1 LPGIHFFCKKIV
13 TAFQNSIVL
22 CSISTDYKVTAFY
35 RLFGFHD
42 YFFTFSGLA
51 SSAAAFYFA
60 KSPAFHLYFPPRVL
74 LYIVLQQQ
82 TPHSGSNAT
91 GASARRKADIMEEAI
106 REKLEELRGMLQA
119 DGGDLE
125 VVSITGKTVLL
136 RLRGACGA
144 CPHAQM
150 TLKDGIERIL
160 RESVDPEIVV
170 ERA

>member
-1 LPGIHFFCKKIV
+1 M
-13 TAFQNSIVL
+13 TALDAGNTYFSRFLSCRRFRDAPCPVLFPKNS
-22 CSISTDYKVTAFY
+22 AFP
-35 RLFGFHD
+35 F
-42 YFFTFSGLA
+42 
-51 SSAAAFYFA
+51 AF
-60 KSPAFHLYFPPRVL
+60 SPARATLYRTRTAKRRARGFN
-74 LYIVLQQQ
+74 
-82 TPHSGSNAT
+82 TT

>member
-1 LPGIHFFCKKIV
+1 LPKNLIFLRKNLDARSPELGSG
-13 TAFQNSIVL
+13 TASRPACV
-22 CSISTDYKVTAFY
+22 Y
-35 RLFGFHD
+35 FGK
-42 YFFTFSGLA
+42 T
-51 SSAAAFYFA
+51 
-60 KSPAFHLYFPPRVL
+60 PAFDLYFIPAVL
-74 LYIVLQQQ
+74 LYIVHANTKRTDTVQNHRR
-82 TPHSGSNAT
+82 T
-91 GASARRKADIMEEAI
+91 RRKKGQDIMEQAI

-125 VVSITGKTVLL
+125 IVSITGKTVLL

>member
-1 LPGIHFFCKKIV
+1 MSG
-13 TAFQNSIVL
+13 
-22 CSISTDYKVTAFY
+22 
-35 RLFGFHD
+35 GFNP
-42 YFFTFSGLA
+42 
-51 SSAAAFYFA
+51 AAA
-60 KSPAFHLYFPPRVL
+60 S
-74 LYIVLQQQ
+74 
-82 TPHSGSNAT
+82 AT
-91 GASARRKADIMEEAI
+91 KERQDIMEEAI

-160 RESVDPEIVV
+160 RETVDPEIVV

>member
-1 LPGIHFFCKKIV
+1 MSRACYLYIIILNNKYV
-13 TAFQNSIVL
+13 RT
-22 CSISTDYKVTAFY
+22 
-35 RLFGFHD
+35 RGFNPA
-42 YFFTFSGLA
+42 A
-51 SSAAAFYFA
+51 SSAT
-60 KSPAFHLYFPPRVL
+60 KER
-74 LYIVLQQQ
+74 QD
-82 TPHSGSNAT
+82 T
-91 GASARRKADIMEEAI
+91 MEEAI